1 MNPKMNALSHYKTK
15 KVSQSCWVSLL
26 LCPVLAHAG
35 PQGAQVVS
43 GQAVVIQSS
52 QGGQSVT
59 TVTQTSN
66 KATLNWQQFNVG
78 PTEIVK
84 FVQPG
89 ASSVA
94 INRISDP
101 ICVSMTPPRKRQMHP
116 PPRHKAIPTV

>member
-1 MNPKMNALSHYKTK
+1 MNALSHYKTK

-116 PPRHKAIPTV
+116 PPRHKAIPTA